1 MGFGGS
7 YSAPVVEPVPEKQA
21 TKSLSA
27 GAQAAAEAQRERQRK
42 NRGLTASILTSR
54 ANTVGSGGL
63 TGVSSGNSTLG

>member
-1 MGFGGS
+1 MGFGG
-7 YSAPVVEPVPEKQA
+7 YSAPAVEPLPEKQP

-54 ANTVGSGGL
+54 ANTVGAGGL
-63 TGVSSGNSTLG
+63 TSTATGNSTLG